1 MTSTQAP
8 TQLTKQQYDDRAEF
22 VEKLTKLIK
31 EEYHEIYRI
40 LKKNNEPHTENASG
54 ILFNVNEISQNSF
67 EKMKTFMNFCFEN
80 RNEEE
85 RRLKELDDLRKEA
98 NTFSNITA

>member
-22 VEKLTKLIK
+22 VEKLAKLIK

-40 LKKNNEPHTENASG
+40 LKRNNEPHTENASG

-80 RNEEE
+80 RNDEE
-85 RRLKELDDLRKEA
+85 RRLKELEDLRKEA
-98 NTFSNITA
+98 NTLSNVTA

>member
-1 MTSTQAP
+1 MTSTQPP
-8 TQLTKQQYDDRAEF
+8 TQLTKQQYDDRADF
-22 VEKLTKLIK
+22 VEKLAKLIK

-40 LKKNNEPHTENASG
+40 LKRNNEPHTENASG

-80 RNEEE
+80 RNDEE
-85 RRLKELDDLRKEA
+85 RRLKELEDLRKEA
-98 NTFSNITA
+98 NTLSNVTA